1 LTAGAFFNSR
11 WVDAPSGT
19 IERDPAVLAEGF
31 RAGGVGCGLKSG
43 GTLDLGIIRCDASEV
58 SSAVMLTD
66 NAAAAAPI
74 WICRDELDR
83 DSIAGVVVN
92 SGNANAATG
101 PDGLDAAREV
111 RATAAEALGLPERS
125 VAIAQTGVI
134 GVPLDTELVTAAI
147 PALAGGITVEGGV
160 PFSEAILTTDDGP
173 KRCSVTCDGVTV
185 SGQAKGAGM
194 IQPGFATM
202 LCFVQTDAVIEEPDA
217 VLRAAVDPSFAR
229 ISVDGQSSTND
240 TVVLQASGRSG
251 RPLPEGLLEAVMLQL
266 ALMVVADGEGATRIC
281 RVDVTGASSPSEA
294 ESVAR
299 AIGNSPLV
307 KTALLGRDPNWGRIV
322 QAAGAA
328 LPGEDLG
335 HIGSESIDAVDLAA
349 GGQEAGLAIDLER
362 GEHSDHLYF
371 CDLTNEYIAINSE
384 YTT

>member
-1 LTAGAFFNSR
+1 MSTSGFFTSR
-11 WVDAPSGT
+11 WVEPPVGAV
-19 IERDPAVLAEGF
+19 ERDPAVLAEGF
-31 RAGGVGCGLKSG
+31 RAGGVACGLKTG
-43 GTLDLGIIRCDASEV
+43 GGFDLGLIRCDAEQV
-58 SSAVMLTD
+58 SSGVLLTD
-66 NAAAAAPI
+66 NAAAAAAVRL
-74 WICRDELDR
+74 CREELDR
-83 DSIAGVVVN
+83 EAVRGVVVN

-101 PDGLDAAREV
+101 PEGLAAAREM
-111 RATAAEALGLPERS
+111 RAAAAEALGLPVNS

-134 GVPLDTELVTAAI
+134 GVPLETGLVTGAVTG
-147 PALAGGITVEGGV
+147 LADRIGPEGGTA
-160 PFSEAILTTDDGP
+160 FSDAILTTDDGP
-173 KRCSVTCDGVTV
+173 KRCSITCDGVTV

-202 LCFVQTDAVIEEPDA
+202 LCFVQTDAVVEG
-217 VLRAAVDPSFAR
+217 AAVALRKAAGASFGR

-240 TVVLQASGRSG
+240 TVILQASGSSG
-251 RPLPEGLLEAVMLQL
+251 RPMPEGLLEAVMLQL
-266 ALMVVADGEGATRIC
+266 ALMVVADGEGATRVC
-281 RVDVTGASSPSEA
+281 RVDVEGASSAIEA
-294 ESVAR
+294 ETVAR

-328 LPGEDLG
+328 LPGEDLS
-335 HIGSESIDAVDLAA
+335 HIGADSVDAGDLASDES
-349 GGQEAGLAIDLER
+349 EAVLAIDLAR

>member
-1 LTAGAFFNSR
+1 MTGPDFFASR
-11 WVDAPSGT
+11 WVMVPSGT
-19 IERDPAVLAEGF
+19 VERDPAVLADGF
-31 RAGGVGCGLKSG
+31 RAGGVACGLKAAG
-43 GTLDLGIIRCDASEV
+43 ALDLGLLRCDAPDV
-58 SSAVMLTD
+58 TSAVMLTD

-74 WICRDELDR
+74 RLCRDELDQEDIR
-83 DSIAGVVVN
+83 GLVVN

-101 PDGLDAAREV
+101 SDGLGAAREI
-111 RATAAEALGLPERS
+111 RAAAASALGLPEET

-134 GVPLDTELVTAAI
+134 GVPIETGTVVDAI
-147 PALAGGITVEGGV
+147 PDLAEGITVEGGV
-160 PFSEAILTTDDGP
+160 PFSEAIMTTDAGP

-185 SGQAKGAGM
+185 SAQAKGAGM

-202 LCFVQTDAVIEEPDA
+202 LCFIQTDGEVDDA
-217 VLRAAVDPSFAR
+217 GTALRGAVDRSFGR

-240 TVVLQASGRSG
+240 AVLLQASGRAG
-251 RPLPEGLLEAVMLQL
+251 RPVPEGLLEAVMLQL
-266 ALMVVADGEGATRIC
+266 ALMIVADGEGATRVC
-281 RVDVTGASSPSEA
+281 RVDVTGASSPTEA
-294 ESVAR
+294 ELVAR

-328 LPGEDLG
+328 LAGEDLG
-335 HIGSESIDAVDLAA
+335 HLGSASVEAGDLAA
-349 GGQEAGLAIDLER
+349 ETPEAGLSIDLGR
-362 GEHSDHLYF
+362 GGHSDHLYF

>member
-1 LTAGAFFNSR
+1 MTGEGFFVSR
-11 WVDAPSGT
+11 WVEAPSGT
-19 IERDPAVLAEGF
+19 VERDPAVLAEGF
-31 RAGGVGCGLKSG
+31 RAGGAGCGLKAG
-43 GTLDLGIIRCDASEV
+43 GRLDLGLIRCDAADV
-58 SSAVMLTD
+58 TSAVMLTD
-66 NAAAAAPI
+66 NAAAAAPVRV
-74 WICRDELDR
+74 CRDELDR
-83 DSIAGVVVN
+83 ESIAGVVVN

-101 PDGLDAAREV
+101 DGGLEVAREIRSAAARE
-111 RATAAEALGLPERS
+111 LDLPEES

-134 GVPLDTELVTAAI
+134 GVPLDTGPVLETL
-147 PALAGGITVEGGV
+147 PSLATGITVEGGV
-160 PFSEAILTTDDGP
+160 PFSEAIMTTDNGP

-185 SGQAKGAGM
+185 SAQAKGAGM

-202 LCFVQTDAVIEEPDA
+202 LCFVQTDAEVEGA
-217 VLRAAVDPSFAR
+217 GVVLRRAVGGSFGR

-266 ALMVVADGEGATRIC
+266 ALMIVADGEGATRVC
-281 RVDVTGASSPSEA
+281 RVDVTGASSPGEA
-294 ESVAR
+294 ETVAR

-335 HIGSESIDAVDLAA
+335 HVGAGSIDAGDLADDTS
-349 GGQEAGLAIDLER
+349 EAGLSIDLGR
-362 GEHSDHLYF
+362 GDHADHLYF